1 MSVPNAFTEVIS
13 DPTSSKDSRG
23 RAFDVFY
30 IRSGWRTAVSEAVE
44 ANMPE
49 VASMLREH
57 RLFVLSEQQVREY
70 VKLHPTLV
78 ASVPIM
84 MVIDR
89 AAAKQKLTTGFGFR
103 LCLGV
108 IKNPETAVSLLKW
121 GVQLAL
127 LSRADL
133 MTNAVRKS
141 ARQRIV
147 CGNDRVAWGRNIASD
162 GVVNVVHD
170 GMLNYE

>member
-1 MSVPNAFTEVIS
+1 MPVSNGFAGVIS
-13 DPTSSKDSRG
+13 EPTSSTDSRR

-30 IRSGWRTAVSEAVE
+30 IRSGWRTAVSDAVE

-89 AAAKQKLTTGFGFR
+89 TAAQQNLKTGFGFR

-108 IKNPETAVSLLKW
+108 VKNPETAVSLLKW

-141 ARQRIV
+141 AHKESFAGIIELL
-147 CGNDRVAWGRNIASD
+147 GEGTS
-162 GVVNVVHD
+162 H
-170 GMLNYE
+170 LTEL

>member
-1 MSVPNAFTEVIS
+1 MSVSNAIGHTYCE
-13 DPTSSKDSRG
+13 PTASKEGQR

-49 VASMLREH
+49 VASMLRDH
-57 RLFVLSEQQVREY
+57 RLFVLNEQQVRDY

-78 ASVPIM
+78 ASVPIL

-89 AAAKQKLTTGFGFR
+89 VAASQNLKTGYGFR

-127 LSRADL
+127 MSRADL
-133 MTNAVRKS
+133 ITRAVRKS
-141 ARQRIV
+141 GHKESLA
-147 CGNDRVAWGRNIASD
+147 
-162 GVVNVVHD
+162 
-170 GMLNYE
+170 GMIELLGEGTSHLTEL